1 MMAPFSTV
9 MPKIFM
15 GDLKGENF
23 RTRPN
28 GPLFMPVF
36 STALLREWLKGG
48 FQQTRDREKSET
60 FEQYPGRSHGVK
72 KTAGLPRQSHGKS
85 PHG

>member
-1 MMAPFSTV
+1 MMASSSTV
-9 MPKIFM
+9 MPKILM
-15 GDLKGENF
+15 GDLMGKNF
-23 RTRPN
+23 RIRPN
-28 GPLFMPVF
+28 GPQFMPVF

-48 FQQTRDREKSET
+48 FPQTRDREKSET

-72 KTAGLPRQSHGKS
+72 KITGLPRQSHGKS